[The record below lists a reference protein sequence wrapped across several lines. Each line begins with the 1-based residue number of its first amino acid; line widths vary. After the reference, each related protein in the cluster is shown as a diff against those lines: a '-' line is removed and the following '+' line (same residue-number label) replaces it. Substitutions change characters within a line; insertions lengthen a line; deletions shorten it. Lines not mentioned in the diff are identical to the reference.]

1 MTQGSQLPLPF
12 GHQPSFDPADFVPDA
27 SNAAALAWLGRTGDW
42 PDHRLLLWGE
52 PGCGKTHLL
61 HVWARAT
68 GASLV
73 DARNL
78 RSLPDLPFVG
88 IAIDNVDQAADETA
102 LLHALNVARD
112 QTLPVLLASRTPPA
126 RWAIRLPDLA
136 SRLRAITAVQVTT
149 AEPELLSALL
159 VRLLADRQL
168 RVSETVQAWLLLHL
182 PRSPAALRDAV
193 ACLDRASLSAGGKI
207 SRALAIRALAETVPA
222 IGAADDDSETT
233 ATPSYSTGQFQ

>member
-12 GHQPSFDPADFVPDA
+12 AHQPGFDPADFVPDA
-27 SNAAALAWLGRTGDW
+27 SNAAALAWLDRTGDW
-42 PDHRLLLWGE
+42 PDRRLLLWGE

-61 HVWARAT
+61 HVWAAAT

-73 DARNL
+73 AARDL
-78 RSLPDLPFVG
+78 RSLPDLPPSGG
-88 IAIDNVDQAADETA
+88 IAIDDADQVTDETA
-102 LLHALNVARD
+102 LLHALNTARE
-112 QTLPVLLASRTPPA
+112 LARPVLLASRTPPA

-136 SRLRAITAVQVTT
+136 SRLRAITAIQVTT
-149 AEPELLSALL
+149 AEPELLGALL

-193 ACLDRASLSAGGKI
+193 ARLDRASLSAGGKI
-207 SRALAIRALAETVPA
+207 SRALAIQALGAMLPA
-222 IGAADDDSETT
+222 LQDPGDNSET
-233 ATPSYSTGQFQ
+233 AAIPSYPTG